1 MCRFSR
7 HTEPIGEV
15 SINAAGVVSF
25 CQNEMDS
32 SHDTKVSIQNDGK
45 SRCYVT

>member
-32 SHDTKVSIQNDGK
+32 SHDTKVSIHNDGK
-45 SRCYVT
+45 SRGYVT